1 VRKGTTKPDVIASL
15 LTWSGPEQKMISF
28 EYFCKSF
35 CIFEIQYSNYRYMR
49 AAAFYIL
56 ILFSCNLLQAQ
67 DTLYKSNGSI
77 SPVKILEIKQAQVR
91 YRYSSTPDGPVFVI
105 PKEYIFK
112 IVYSTGETIS
122 FSAKTSG
129 PVASNDVGQTND
141 SKWKNGRNFLSLN
154 VADLIVGMVTFNYE
168 YTLNSGCLSFKFPIN
183 TGFHSF
189 NQDYNDT
196 YYSEGYLP
204 KMTIIGSGI
213 SLNFYPGGQ
222 GQVAYFVGPSFE
234 LRAFHGYRTIYYP
247 NTSTYVTKK
256 EIGILYGL
264 LIQNGVLFQA
274 GPHLNLS
281 LNLGLGYG
289 NRSSFGNTNGYFMTR
304 AGANIGYK
312 FGSTP
317 N

>member
-1 VRKGTTKPDVIASL
+1 MCKGTTKPDVIASL
-15 LTWSGPEQKMISF
+15 LTQSDPEQKILNF

-49 AAAFYIL
+49 AAAFFIL

-67 DTLYKSNGSI
+67 DTLYKSNGTI

-91 YRYSSTPDGPVFVI
+91 YRYTSTPDGPVFVI
-105 PKEYIFK
+105 PKEYISK
-112 IVYSTGETIS
+112 IVYSTGETVS
-122 FSAKTSG
+122 FSVLTTS
-129 PVASNDVGQTND
+129 PAASNDMSYNKEP
-141 SKWKNGRNFLSLN
+141 KWKNGRNFISLN
-154 VADLIVGMVTFNYE
+154 MADLIIGMVTFNYE
-168 YTLNSGCLSFKFPIN
+168 YTLNSGYLSFKFPIN
-183 TGFHSF
+183 TGFRSF
-189 NQDYNDT
+189 IQDYDT

-213 SLNFYPGGQ
+213 NLNFYPGGQ
-222 GQVAYFVGPSFE
+222 GQVAYFVGPSLE
-234 LRAFHGYRTIYYP
+234 LRAYRDYRSFYYP
-247 NTSTYVTKK
+247 NTSTYVTER

-289 NRSSFGNTNGYFMTR
+289 NRSSFGNTFGYFMTR

-312 FGSTP
+312 F
-317 N
+317 

>member
-1 VRKGTTKPDVIASL
+1 MRKGTTKPDVIASL

-112 IVYSTGETIS
+112 IVYATGETIS

-129 PVASNDVGQTND
+129 PVASNDAGQNND
-141 SKWKNGRNFLSLN
+141 SKWKNGRNFISFD

-168 YTLNSGCLSFKFPIN
+168 YTLNSGYLSFKFPI
-183 TGFHSF
+183 TAGFHSF

-213 SLNFYPGGQ
+213 NLNFYPGGQ

-234 LRAFHGYRTIYYP
+234 LRAFHDYRTIYYP
-247 NTSTYVTKK
+247 YTSTYVTKK

-289 NRSSFGNTNGYFMTR
+289 NRSSFANTYGYFMTR

>member
-1 VRKGTTKPDVIASL
+1 MRKGTTKPDVIASL

-234 LRAFHGYRTIYYP
+234 LRAFHDYRTIYYP